1 MIALVL
7 ALALLLAQIACSSPA
22 PVPPRAGQV
31 AADVPPA
38 ALTFSQRCSQCHGAD
53 GRGQTGFGREM
64 KVPDF
69 TSEAWQASITDE
81 QILHTITYGKKGKS
95 MAAFGRKLKPAE
107 IASLVPYLRALGR
120 SQKDSAAR

>member
-1 MIALVL
+1 MIALVVAVVL
-7 ALALLLAQIACSSPA
+7 ILAQTACSSPA
-22 PVPPRAGQV
+22 PVPPPGGPG

-38 ALTFSQRCSQCHGAD
+38 ALTFSQRCSQCHGKD

-69 TSEAWQASITDE
+69 TSEARQKSISDE

-95 MAAFGRKLKPAE
+95 MAAFGTKLKPAE
-107 IASLVPYLRALGR
+107 IASLVPYLRAFGR
-120 SQKDSAAR
+120 TQKDSPAR

>member
-1 MIALVL
+1 MIAFVLTL
-7 ALALLLAQIACSSPA
+7 ALILAQTACSSPA
-22 PVPPRAGQV
+22 PIPPQGGHGAP
-31 AADVPPA
+31 DVPPA

-69 TSEAWQASITDE
+69 TTEAWQKSITDE

-95 MAAFGRKLKPAE
+95 MAAFRTKLKPAE
-107 IASLVPYLRALGR
+107 IASLVPYLRAFGR
-120 SQKDSAAR
+120 TQKGSAAR